1 MNTIPQATAAQWAAL
16 ANRLR
21 AIGLTSEWVEQQ
33 EQSISRFP
41 AAFGS
46 DWLRIQYAVSP
57 EPAAMAFRMLTR
69 DEPVTTEDAQRA
81 LGEDLFAWAK
91 ECGLIEETAA
101 GWRSP
106 LRLFLLDT
114 LYILGDRP
122 DQTADNVMGVGTTTA
137 LLARASYPDQR
148 VKSALDLGCGGGV
161 LALLLARA
169 ADRVVGTDLNSRAI
183 EMARVN
189 AMLNGITNAE
199 FRVGDWFSPVAGE
212 RFDLIVSQP
221 PFIPLRD
228 DQEKVVYLHG
238 GRKGDEMAH
247 QVVAEMPAFLTG
259 NGIGFVLADM
269 VTVPDGV
276 TALMSSEV
284 VDLEVDAAIYC
295 AQAERKRDRRWW
307 DEAHRTVE
315 HLRRC
320 GVKEVRLTLMLLGVG
335 GGEQLTV
342 AGDLWGGMDRAKI
355 DDLWVQG
362 TAAHWLERRARIVE
376 GTTMEGECLLGE
388 KVRQWTLRSGRGSL
402 RAHPRVGD
410 GILDLIR
417 WVTRGETL
425 GASVG
430 GLSPADQEKAL
441 GVVDQL
447 VRHGILEMV

>member
-1 MNTIPQATAAQWAAL
+1 MSAIPQASASQWAAL
-16 ANRLR
+16 ADRFR
-21 AIGLTSEWVEQQ
+21 AIGLTSEWAERQ
-33 EQSISRFP
+33 EQSVARFP
-41 AAFGS
+41 AAFAS
-46 DWLRIQYAVSP
+46 EWLRLQYAVSE
-57 EPAAMAFRMLTR
+57 EPAAIALRMLAR
-69 DEPVTTEDAQRA
+69 DEPVGTDEAQRA
-81 LGEDLFAWAK
+81 LGNELFAWAK
-91 ECGLIEETAA
+91 ECGLIEETAQ

-122 DQTADNVMGVGTTTA
+122 EQTADNVMGIGTTTA

-148 VKSALDLGCGGGV
+148 VGAALDLGCGGGV
-161 LALLLARA
+161 LGLLLARA
-169 ADRVVGTDLNSRAI
+169 ADRVVGTDLNARAI
-183 EMARVN
+183 EVARVN

-199 FRVGDWFSPVAGE
+199 FRVGDWFAPVAGE

-238 GRKGDEMAH
+238 GRRGDEMAH
-247 QVVAEMPAFLTG
+247 LVVEQMPAHLTET
-259 NGIGFVLADM
+259 GIGFVLADM
-269 VTVPDGV
+269 VTVPEGV
-276 TALMSSEV
+276 TALKSSEV
-284 VDLEVDAAIYC
+284 VDLEVDAAVYC

-320 GVKEVRLTLMLLGVG
+320 GVQEVRLTLMLLGVG

-342 AGDLWGGMDRAKI
+342 AGDLWASMERAKI
-355 DDLWVQG
+355 DALWVPG
-362 TAAHWLERRARIVE
+362 TAADWLEQRARIVE
-376 GTTMEGECLLGE
+376 GTTMEGECRLGE
-388 KVRQWTLRSGRGSL
+388 KVRLWTLRSGSGSL
-402 RAHPRVGD
+402 RANPQVGE

-425 GASVG
+425 GACVST
-430 GLSPADQEKAL
+430 LSPADQQKAL